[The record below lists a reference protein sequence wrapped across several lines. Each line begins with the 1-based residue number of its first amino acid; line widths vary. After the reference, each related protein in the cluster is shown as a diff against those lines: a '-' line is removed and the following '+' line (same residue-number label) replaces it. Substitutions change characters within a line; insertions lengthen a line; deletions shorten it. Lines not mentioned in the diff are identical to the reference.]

1 MRFAAVARLV
11 GQQQV
16 ARVCRLLGVSRSGY
30 HRWSRSTP
38 SRRLREDRLLKQQIL
53 EEHAASR
60 GRYGT
65 PRIERSLRRRGIRT
79 SRKRVAR
86 LRREM
91 ELRARGVR
99 RYRVTTR
106 SNPAH
111 PIAPNLLERRFEAAA
126 ADRIWL
132 GDITYLATDEGWL
145 YLAAILDTYSRRV
158 VGWATSEGLD
168 RDFVVEALERAL
180 AVRRPDEG
188 LLHHSDRGT
197 QYTSA
202 EYRERLAAA
211 GVVVSM
217 SRRGDCWDNAMMESF
232 FKTLK
237 TELGD
242 RFATRDDARR
252 ELFDYIEGFYNTR
265 RLHSSL
271 RYRSPA
277 EHERLAGA
285 VEAAA

>member
-11 GQQQV
+11 GEHQV
-16 ARVCRLLGVSRSGY
+16 ARVCRLLEVSRSGY
-30 HRWSRSTP
+30 HRWSRSGL
-38 SRRLREDRLLKQQIL
+38 SRRVREDRLLKQQIL
-53 EEHAASR
+53 AEHAASR

-86 LRREM
+86 LRREL

-99 RYRVTTR
+99 RFRVTTR

-111 PIAPNLLERRFEAAA
+111 PAAPNLLERRFEAAA

-132 GDITYLATDEGWL
+132 GDITYLATTEGWL

-158 VGWATSEGLD
+158 VGWATSESLD

-180 AVRRPDEG
+180 ATRRPDEG

-202 EYRERLAAA
+202 DYRDRLAAA
-211 GVVVSM
+211 GVLVSM

-242 RFATRDDARR
+242 RFATRDEARR

-271 RYRSPA
+271 DYRSPA
-277 EHERLAGA
+277 EYERLAGD

>member
-1 MRFAAVARLV
+1 MRFAAVKRLV
-11 GQQQV
+11 GHHPV
-16 ARVCRLLGVSRSGY
+16 ARVCRLLGVSCSGY
-30 HRWSRSTP
+30 HRWNRATP
-38 SRRLREDRLLKQQIL
+38 SQRLLEDRLLKQQIL

-65 PRIERSLRRRGIRT
+65 PRIERSLRRKGVRT

-91 ELRARGVR
+91 TLRAKAAR
-99 RYRVTTR
+99 RFRVTTK
-106 SNPAH
+106 SDPAH

-132 GDITYLATDEGWL
+132 GDITYLQTDEGWL
-145 YLAAILDTYSRRV
+145 YLAAILDTYSRRI
-158 VGWATSEGLD
+158 VGWTTSESLD
-168 RDFVVEALERAL
+168 RDFVVEALDRAL
-180 AVRRPDEG
+180 AARRPDEG
-188 LLHHSDRGT
+188 LLHHSDRGC
-197 QYTSA
+197 QYTSG
-202 EYRERLAAA
+202 EYRDRLADA

-217 SRRGDCWDNAMMESF
+217 SRAGDCWDNAMMESF

-242 RFATRDDARR
+242 RFTSRDEARR

-265 RLHSSL
+265 RLHSRL
-271 RYRSPA
+271 GYLSPA
-277 EHERLAGA
+277 EFERLADH